1 MKNNQSL
8 PSGWGLTSAG
18 GKKWVVYQDGKK
30 YPHGYYKVFEASNY
44 QTAKEIA
51 KQIAQDFAKIKQ

>member
-8 PSGWGLTSAG
+8 PTGWGLTSAG

-30 YPHGYYKVFEASNY
+30 YPHGDYKVFEASNY
-44 QTAKEIA
+44 QEAIRIAREIV
-51 KQIAQDFAKIKQ
+51 KIN

>member
-8 PSGWGLTSAG
+8 PTGWGLTSAG

-44 QTAKEIA
+44 QEAIQRAKNI
-51 KQIAQDFAKIKQ
+51 IKEYENIKK

>member
-8 PSGWGLTSAG
+8 PTGWGLTSVG

-30 YPHGYYKVFEASNY
+30 YPHGYYKIFEASNY
-44 QTAKEIA
+44 QEAIQRAKNI
-51 KQIAQDFAKIKQ
+51 IKEYENIKK

>member
-8 PSGWGLTSAG
+8 PTGWGFTSAG

-30 YPHGYYKVFEASNY
+30 SPHGYYKVFEAVNY
-44 QTAKEIA
+44 QEAIQRAKNI
-51 KQIAQDFAKIKQ
+51 IKEYENIKK

>member
-8 PSGWGLTSAG
+8 PTGWGLTSAG
-18 GKKWVVYQDGKK
+18 SKKWVVYQDGKK

-44 QTAKEIA
+44 QEAIQRAKNI
-51 KQIAQDFAKIKQ
+51 IKEYENIKK